1 LLKRCPWCGNP
12 KIFRKWL
19 RILDRC
25 PRCGLRFD
33 REEGAWLM
41 SITINYG
48 ITGLGWIVLFVGAL
62 ILYLPHVNAVALLGA
77 SVAEIVVVAVFT
89 YPFSKTLTAAAD
101 LLVHNAHKG
110 LSPELARRFGLEE
123 PPG

>member
-1 LLKRCPWCGNP
+1 MKRCPWCGN
-12 KIFRKWL
+12 KAIFRHRL

-48 ITGLGWIVLFVGAL
+48 ITGLVWIVLFVVAL
-62 ILYLPHVNAVALLGA
+62 VLYLPHVNVLVLLGA
-77 SVAEIVVVAVFT
+77 SIAEIVVVAILT
-89 YPFSKTLTAAAD
+89 YPFSKTVTAAAD

-110 LSPELARRFGLEE
+110 LTPEMAARFGL
-123 PPG
+123 